1 MAYNSNVTATD
12 VTEIFDTGLST
23 GALETWIGVAEQRV
37 GDLPDHDDLT
47 TDRKDEL
54 VKFLAAALA
63 TAQDPR
69 VDKERHEAATVSYG
83 GERMGYMAVAMML
96 DPTDVIGSDDGPGV
110 SIDVFEV
117 R

>member
-1 MAYNSNVTATD
+1 MPYNSNITASD
-12 VTEIFDTGLST
+12 VSEIFDTGLST

-47 TDRKDEL
+47 GDRKDEI
-54 VKFLAAALA
+54 VKFLAASAA

-69 VDKERHEAATVSYG
+69 VDEERHEAATISYE
-83 GERMGYMAVAMML
+83 GERMSYLQVAMML
-96 DPTDVIGSDDGPGV
+96 DPTDVLGAESGPGV
-110 SIDVFEV
+110 SVDVFEV